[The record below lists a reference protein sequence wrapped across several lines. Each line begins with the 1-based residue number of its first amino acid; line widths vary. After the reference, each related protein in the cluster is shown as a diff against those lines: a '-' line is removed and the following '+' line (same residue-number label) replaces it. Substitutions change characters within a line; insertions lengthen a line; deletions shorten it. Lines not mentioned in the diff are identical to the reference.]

1 MHADKASGLH
11 NRQKAIFV
19 QLHCYVY
26 MNTEFQRVVIDH
38 NSCIRRCPTR
48 VREEGMNVRWNLE
61 VTSLLPKSVRLVQN
75 FPCLFAVQV

>member
-48 VREEGMNVRWNLE
+48 VREEGMNVR
-61 VTSLLPKSVRLVQN
+61 
-75 FPCLFAVQV
+75 